1 MTKKERRNDIV
12 EFESALIE
20 HRIEA
25 IVKRLVVQVEDDL
38 NHYINEELLDIMDDV
53 TSDPKMHDLWNDMY
67 LEIHDRLIIELN
79 HRR

>member
-25 IVKRLVVQVEDDL
+25 IVKRLIMQVEDDL
-38 NHYINEELLDIMDDV
+38 NHYINDELLDVMDI
-53 TSDPKMHDLWNDMY
+53 TSNPKMHDLWNDMY
-67 LEIHDRLIIELN
+67 LEIYDRLIIELN

>member
-1 MTKKERRNDIV
+1 MSKEELKKRAV
-12 EFESALIE
+12 EFERSLIE
-20 HRIEA
+20 SRVDI
-25 IVKRLVVQVEDDL
+25 IVKRLVPQVEDDL
-38 NHYINEELLDIMDDV
+38 DHYISEELLGIMDI